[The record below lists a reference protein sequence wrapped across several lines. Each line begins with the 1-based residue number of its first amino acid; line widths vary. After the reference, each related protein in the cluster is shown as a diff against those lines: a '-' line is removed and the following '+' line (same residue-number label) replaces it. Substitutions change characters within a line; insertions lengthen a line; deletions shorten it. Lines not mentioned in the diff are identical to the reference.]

1 MKHLLGT
8 TALSASLLFL
18 SQTVAAV
25 DLAGRVSD
33 QSGNISL
40 DGATVQIVETGQ
52 TAVTNRAGEY
62 RFANLAAGQYT
73 LRVTY
78 VGADPVEISVSVGAG
93 DQITVADVTL
103 GDDDNVME
111 NILVI
116 GQRGALNNALSR
128 QRSSDRLITVL
139 SADAIGQLPD
149 ENVAEAAR
157 RAVGVNVL
165 NDQGEGRFVS
175 IRGASPAFVSSTING
190 VRLPS
195 PEADGRQVPLDVI
208 DSDILSS
215 ITVTKTLTPD
225 VDADNIGG
233 NVEIS
238 TLSGRDQKD
247 MVLRLKA
254 AGIYAEQVDKLS
266 QRFSG
271 VYANNFMDGRFGVA
285 ASLAWQER
293 RFGSENIEV
302 DGPEWLFEDNIAYPG
317 ELEYRDYQITRK
329 RLSASLNLDFEATEN
344 LELYARGLYSDFSD
358 QEYRSRVE
366 HKFGDPEF
374 ASATGS
380 TAFVDAGADDPYEVD
395 RDVKDRL
402 EEQRIYSIV
411 TGAEYIKD
419 AIEFDFSASYSFAD
433 EAEPNRLDTDF
444 RAEFDSGIFGV
455 DVSNPLI
462 PVVAFNDP
470 AAQAAYL
477 DPSNYEFNG
486 IERTNGLT
494 EDDEFAF
501 AANFKYNLDLFGK
514 PGFIKT
520 GGKIRLREKFFD
532 FDLEVLEADDVT
544 LAGLEAPVEFDL
556 ADINPVPNAGLVRD
570 FFNSNQGLFEANEY
584 DTIFASGES
593 DYDAEE
599 NIYAAYAMFQS
610 QLTPRFSITGGLRM
624 EHTDFRTNGQVLLEQ
639 EFEAEFDGDI
649 TDQDPLA
656 LIPAAGVPGEVLFSD
671 LEFEFDEG
679 VTVLEYEAIIRQAA
693 EFENSYTDWL
703 PSFLA
708 RFDAREDLV
717 IRAGFHTSIVRPNIE
732 DASPRTLAEQGEDGL
747 VAEAGNPNLAR
758 QKAKNFD
765 FGIEWYPGNA
775 AVYSIGV
782 FHKDISN
789 FIARTQLNN
798 VTFNGNQYDE
808 LDTFINLPDASLT
821 GVEVNIQQPLDML
834 PGFLN
839 GFILTANYTYVDGEA
854 TLAGGRKISIPGQSK
869 NVFTGIIGYEKGP
882 LNLRLAGTY
891 RDDYLDELSVS
902 EDENGND
909 LDRIVDD
916 HFQLDFMGKYRFTD
930 QLQAFVELKNITN
943 EPFLA
948 RINSP
953 RFGRLNSQFEE
964 YGITAKVGIS
974 FVY

>member
-1 MKHLLGT
+1 MKNLFST
-8 TALSASLLFL
+8 TALTASLLFL
-18 SQTVAAV
+18 SVPAAA
-25 DLAGRVSD
+25 DLMGRVSD

-40 DGATVQIVETGQ
+40 DGATVQIVETGA
-52 TAVTNRAGEY
+52 TAVTNRAGVY
-62 RFANLAAGQYT
+62 RFSNLAPGTYT
-73 LRVTY
+73 LRITY
-78 VGADPVEISVSVGAG
+78 IGADPVEISATVNGG
-93 DQITVADVTL
+93 DGDTVADVTL
-103 GDDDNVME
+103 GEADNVME

-233 NVEIS
+233 NVEIT

-247 MVLRLKA
+247 MVLRFKA
-254 AGIYAEQVDKLS
+254 AGIYAEQVEELS

-302 DGPEWLFEDNIAYPG
+302 DGPEWLFEDSIAYPG

-358 QEYRSRVE
+358 QEFRSRVE

-374 ASATGS
+374 SSATGS
-380 TAFVDAGADDPYEVD
+380 TAFVDAAADDPYEVD

-402 EEQRIYSIV
+402 EEQRIWSV
-411 TGAEYIKD
+411 VAGGEYIKD
-419 AIEFDFSASYSFAD
+419 EVEIDFSASYSFAD
-433 EAEPNRLDTDF
+433 EREPDRLDTDF

-455 DVSNPLI
+455 DVSNPLL
-462 PVVAFNDP
+462 PVAAFND
-470 AAQAAYL
+470 AAAEAAYL
-477 DPSNYEFNG
+477 DPNNYEFNG

-532 FDLEVLEADDVT
+532 LDLEVLEADDLT
-544 LAGLEAPVEFDL
+544 LSGFERSIEYDL
-556 ADINPVPNAGLVRD
+556 APINPVPNGGLVRD
-570 FFNSNQGLFEANEY
+570 FFDANGSLFETNEY
-584 DTIFASGES
+584 DTIFASGEA

-610 QLTPRFSITGGLRM
+610 QITPRFSVTGGLRM
-624 EHTDFRTNGQVLLEQ
+624 EHTDFSTSGQVLLEQ
-639 EFEAEFDGDI
+639 AFEAEFDGDI
-649 TDQDPLA
+649 TDQDPLS
-656 LIPAAGVPGEVLFSD
+656 LIPAPGVPGDILFSD
-671 LEFEFDEG
+671 VDFEFDEG
-679 VTVLEYEAIIRQAA
+679 ITVLEYEAIIRQAA
-693 EFENSYTDWL
+693 DFDNSYTDWL

-708 RFDAREDLV
+708 RFDVRDDLV

-758 QKAKNFD
+758 QKANNFD

-789 FIARTQLNN
+789 FIAGTQLNN

-834 PGFLN
+834 PGFLD
-839 GFILTANYTYVDGEA
+839 GFIVSANYTYVDGEA
-854 TLAGGRKISIPGQSK
+854 TLAGGREISIPGQSK

-882 LNLRLAGTY
+882 WNLRLAGTY

-902 EDENGND
+902 EDENGDD

-916 HFQLDFMGKYRFTD
+916 HFQLDFMGKYRFTE
-930 QLQAFVELKNITN
+930 QLQAFVELKNINN